1 MNEWMV
7 PSFKILPLKS
17 DGQTDTMGEQGVKI
31 NEDLHK
37 YLEENG
43 EQYRQRWGNGSW
55 MIEVVFFDGL
65 VFEILEHGRLTWSSL
80 W

>member
-1 MNEWMV
+1 MNEWVV

-37 YLEENG
+37 YLEENR
-43 EQYRQRWGNGSW
+43 EQYRQRWGIGS
-55 MIEVVFFDGL
+55 
-65 VFEILEHGRLTWSSL
+65 
-80 W
+80 

>member
-7 PSFKILPLKS
+7 PSFKILTLKS
-17 DGQTDTMGEQGVKI
+17 DGQTDTMGEQGVKM

-37 YLEENG
+37 YLEEDR
-43 EQYRQRWGNGSW
+43 EKYRQRWGNRSR

-65 VFEILEHGRLTWSSL
+65 VFGMLEHGRLTWSSS